1 MSKATAY
8 WDRVSRIYE
17 KMFQKFAPYEEV
29 YRFIKENLT
38 SEMNVLEVGTATG
51 LVARQIAESVKTVV
65 ATDISE
71 KMIEQAKNIKHPENV
86 TFSCANIFELP
97 FEDNSFD
104 AVVASNVLHIIPEP
118 EKALQEIKRV
128 LKTDGLLI
136 APTFLWKNTT
146 LKGKFQKFFMLL
158 SGIPV
163 HSQWSDTT
171 YPDFI
176 TSNKFEI
183 VNSKIVKY
191 SFLIYCVVGKSK

>member
-1 MSKATAY
+1 MSKAIAY

-38 SEMNVLEVGTATG
+38 AEMNVLEAGTATG
-51 LVARQIAESVKTVV
+51 LVAREIAGSVKTVV

-86 TFSCANIFELP
+86 TFSSANIFELP

-104 AVVASNVLHIIPEP
+104 AVVASNVLHIISEP

-136 APTFLWKNTT
+136 APTQNL
-146 LKGKFQKFFMLL
+146 
-158 SGIPV
+158 P
-163 HSQWSDTT
+163 
-171 YPDFI
+171 
-176 TSNKFEI
+176 
-183 VNSKIVKY
+183 
-191 SFLIYCVVGKSK
+191 